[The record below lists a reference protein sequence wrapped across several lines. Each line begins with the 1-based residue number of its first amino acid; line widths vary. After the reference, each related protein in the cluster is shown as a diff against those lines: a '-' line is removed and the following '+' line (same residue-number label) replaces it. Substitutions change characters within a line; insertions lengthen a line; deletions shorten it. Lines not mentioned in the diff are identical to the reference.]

1 MLMDMINRS
10 KEKRR
15 RLLGQEYQGLKNV
28 NGYDSFE
35 NSRKARKLGIRLLQ
49 GYPNT
54 YTFTKSV
61 AEEVVKN
68 EMGTLPIA
76 IVRPSIVIS
85 TYKEPLSGWV
95 DNTNG
100 PTFVVKYV
108 MLGVLRTLYAGPRL
122 VMDLIPADI
131 VTNLIIVSALEA
143 KIFNEPMKVVPSLN
157 CRFLIV
163 LVGHRILSDG
173 IGLGIF
179 SNQTLPANILD
190 FILKCT
196 GRKPKYVDLAKRMGR
211 FYSVVEDFVKREWDF
226 RNANTQNLWRKI
238 NSVDKEL
245 FNFDSASF
253 NWNDVF
259 LSYIKGVR
267 MYMLKDPMDTLP
279 RARRKAL
286 RLKIIYYTVPISIF
300 LLFYKFC
307 TLIG

>member
-1 MLMDMINRS
+1 
-10 KEKRR
+10 
-15 RLLGQEYQGLKNV
+15 
-28 NGYDSFE
+28 
-35 NSRKARKLGIRLLQ
+35 
-49 GYPNT
+49 
-54 YTFTKSV
+54 
-61 AEEVVKN
+61 
-68 EMGTLPIA
+68 
-76 IVRPSIVIS
+76 
-85 TYKEPLSGWV
+85 
-95 DNTNG
+95 
-100 PTFVVKYV
+100 
-108 MLGVLRTLYAGPRL
+108 
-122 VMDLIPADI
+122 
-131 VTNLIIVSALEA
+131 
-143 KIFNEPMKVVPSLN
+143 
-157 CRFLIV
+157 
-163 LVGHRILSDG
+163 
-173 IGLGIF
+173 
-179 SNQTLPANILD
+179 
-190 FILKCT
+190 
-196 GRKPKYVDLAKRMGR
+196 MGR